1 MGTRHLAL
9 SLATTARLNSRRLMV
24 RLFSNVLVALL
35 SLIFSGCDSGD
46 AMPTRLGERFQPAQ
60 PKVQVFEAD
69 RPAVFAAAL
78 DAMQELDFQVSRSGM
93 AQGIINAHSR
103 LQATGTFGKAHQYS
117 MEVKLQSLEPGKT
130 DVSVVLREQEE
141 SASFAGATDL
151 VVREH
156 ALYQS
161 FFAAL
166 ERSLKS
172 HTTPAIQAP

>member
-1 MGTRHLAL
+1 
-9 SLATTARLNSRRLMV
+9 MV
-24 RLFSNVLVALL
+24 RNLSMMLVALM
-35 SLIFSGCDSGD
+35 SLTFAGCESGD
-46 AMPTRLGERFQPAQ
+46 AMPTRMSERFQPAQ

-69 RPAVFAAAL
+69 RPTVFAAAL
-78 DAMQELDFQVSRSGM
+78 DAMRQLDFQVSRSGM

-103 LQATGTFGKAHQYS
+103 LQPAGTFGKAHQYT
-117 MEVKLQSLEPGKT
+117 MEVRLQSLEPGKT

-141 SASFAGATDL
+141 STSFAGATDL

-166 ERSLKS
+166 ERALKS
-172 HTTPAIQAP
+172 RTTPESKAP